1 METSQR
7 SVITVSFVSSKKV
20 ATQNTLDCP
29 KEEESCTVDHR
40 FVYEYSTVVVK
51 MIASLCIVLFEY
63 YIYTNVVREYLPVR
77 LVCSSARLLVC
88 NLCGEGRRRLAGGR
102 GRMCPG
108 RCVQARV

>member
-40 FVYEYSTVVVK
+40 FVYEYSSRQDDRVP
-51 MIASLCIVLFEY
+51 LYCIV
-63 YIYTNVVREYLPVR
+63 
-77 LVCSSARLLVC
+77 
-88 NLCGEGRRRLAGGR
+88 
-102 GRMCPG
+102 
-108 RCVQARV
+108 

>member
-51 MIASLCIVLFEY
+51 MIASLCIVLYE
-63 YIYTNVVREYLPVR
+63 REYENTYLSD
-77 LVCSSARLLVC
+77 SSARRSSVICVERGGGDLPVVV
-88 NLCGEGRRRLAGGR
+88 GECAPAGVFRHECRWIDHGH
-102 GRMCPG
+102 
-108 RCVQARV
+108 

>member
-51 MIASLCIVLFEY
+51 MIASLCIVLYE
-63 YIYTNVVREYLPVR
+63 REYENTYLSD
-77 LVCSSARLLVC
+77 SSARLLVC
-88 NLCGEGRRRLAGGR
+88 NLCGGGRRRLAGGR